1 VKLTSR
7 QVDGVNVVD
16 VAGRVTLGEGA
27 NALRDGLRTLM
38 AANQKKILLNM
49 AEVSFIDSSGIRELV
64 TGLNTLA
71 SIGGELKLLNLT
83 GRVKDLMLIT
93 KLYNVF
99 DVHDDEA
106 TAIRSFK

>member
-1 VKLTSR
+1 M
-7 QVDGVNVVD
+7 D

-27 NALRDGLRTLM
+27 NALRDRLRDLV
-38 AANQKKILLNM
+38 AASQQRILLNM

-64 TGLNTLA
+64 AGLTAVTN
-71 SIGGELKLLNLT
+71 SGGQLKLLNLT
-83 GRVKDLMLIT
+83 GRVKDLMQIT

-106 TAIRSFK
+106 AAIRSFK